1 MGELEKVITAVFQKE
16 GKDTLTARE
25 IALSISMG
33 RHWFKFQEAKQ
44 MVDMAISANLLKDEG
59 GNLRP
64 TFDMLAVH
72 LDLDY
77 TPTRDILV
85 PKQFEDVFMAIVDSI
100 VAATNLE
107 KRQVISHINKK
118 KSAMGV
124 SIEVAALL
132 VAKGYDV
139 DVSRFIDGV
148 EKKVLDG

>member
-1 MGELEKVITAVFQKE
+1 MGELEKIMTAVFQKE

-33 RHWFKFQEAKQ
+33 RHWFKLNEAKQ
-44 MVDMAISANLLKDEG
+44 IVEMAIAANLLKDDG
-59 GNLRP
+59 GNLTP
-64 TFDMLAVH
+64 SFDMLGVH

-77 TPTRDILV
+77 APSRDILA
-85 PKQFEDVFMAIVDSI
+85 PKVTEDVFMAIVDSI
-100 VAATNLE
+100 VATTSLE

-118 KSAMGV
+118 KSALGV

-132 VAKGYDV
+132 VAKGYEV

-148 EKKVLDG
+148 EKKLFEG

>member
-1 MGELEKVITAVFQKE
+1 MGELEKIMTAVFQKE

-44 MVDMAISANLLKDEG
+44 IVDMAIAANLLKDEG
-59 GNLRP
+59 AGLKPN
-64 TFDMLAVH
+64 FDMLSVH

-77 TPTRDILV
+77 TPTKDILA
-85 PKQFEDVFMAIVDSI
+85 PKQFEDVFMAIVDAI
-100 VAATNLE
+100 VSATNLE

-118 KSAMGV
+118 KSSMGV

-139 DVSRFIDGV
+139 DVSRFVEGV
-148 EKKVLDG
+148 EKKVLEG